1 MDTNT
6 QEDVKM
12 EAKIY
17 KTKQTKGHRPTSRI
31 QAKARNTSPPEPSGA
46 EGPVNT
52 HISDFCPLDWGENK

>member
-17 KTKQTKGHRPTSRI
+17 KTKQNKGHRPR
-31 QAKARNTSPPEPSGA
+31 PG
-46 EGPVNT
+46 T
-52 HISDFCPLDWGENK
+52 HHPMSLQGQKVLSNM